1 MGGNA
6 NIKIGRA
13 PNFLFKESLIHWG
26 CLIERKENPMTTAF
40 AILFFVRVLLPV
52 ALLLFFGEWVRR
64 REIRYWLNN

>member
-1 MGGNA
+1 
-6 NIKIGRA
+6 
-13 PNFLFKESLIHWG
+13 
-26 CLIERKENPMTTAF
+26 MTTAF